1 MKTTSVARRCLGGV
15 FAVTVLGGAIATVA
29 APSTPSATA
38 AADPC
43 AASEVARTI
52 GSVAISTGNYL
63 DAHPETNTALTTISQ
78 QQAGPQSLAALKTYF
93 DANPQAAKDMQALQ
107 APLQSLSARC
117 RLPFSLPQVMG
128 LLQGAQSQ
136 TGTLPGSLPSA
147 LSNAQNT
154 AVPGL
159 VPSAQSAPTATV
171 TPGTGPLP
179 GPVTATPR

>member
-1 MKTTSVARRCLGGV
+1 M
-15 FAVTVLGGAIATVA
+15 AV
-29 APSTPSATA
+29 
-38 AADPC
+38 
-43 AASEVARTI
+43 EVATDPIVR
-52 GSVAISTGNYL
+52 A
-63 DAHPETNTALTTISQ
+63 TISQ
-78 QQAGPQSLAALKTYF
+78 QQTGPQSLVALKTYF

-147 LSNAQNT
+147 LSNAQST